1 MGANLRKMG
10 HGVLLQKKCTLEM
23 LRFLTILCLE
33 MLRIL
38 VILCLEMNEK
48 YKDFILDLKNIL

>member
-10 HGVLLQKKCTLEM
+10 HGQVLYLEM
-23 LRFLTILCLE
+23 LRFLEILYLE

-48 YKDFILDLKNIL
+48 YKDFTLDLKNIL

>member
-1 MGANLRKMG
+1 
-10 HGVLLQKKCTLEM
+10 M

-48 YKDFILDLKNIL
+48 YKDFTLDLKNIL

>member
-10 HGVLLQKKCTLEM
+10 QVLYLEM
-23 LRFLTILCLE
+23 LRFLEILCLE

-48 YKDFILDLKNIL
+48 YKDFTLDLKNIL

>member
-1 MGANLRKMG
+1 MG
-10 HGVLLQKKCTLEM
+10 QFTLEM

-48 YKDFILDLKNIL
+48 YKDFTLDLKNIL